1 MINFNHVWY
10 VVHWNQEDCKTQLT
24 LELTHEKSCRILDTL
39 VLEALRG
46 VNIKEI
52 EKNLPKTSDVFLSD
66 DVKTA
71 CSVLADGIIVGLYEY
86 LAPMK
91 ASAVSL
97 TLLVFA
103 PTPFPLICLVC
114 VWKCRNFMKMDE
126 SKCLFYAFY
135 SFNFFFCSIFE
146 MAFL

>member
-1 MINFNHVWY
+1 M
-10 VVHWNQEDCKTQLT
+10 QLT

-46 VNIKEI
+46 VNIKEL

-71 CSVLADGIIVGLYEY
+71 CSVLADSIIVGLYEY

-91 ASAVSL
+91 ASACSDKLGLRLELGSFAAGVMISTDL
-97 TLLVFA
+97 AQHTLKQKM
-103 PTPFPLICLVC
+103 LIAYISVHSRVVGRMDKLCIKPNLWHCLREVAAL
-114 VWKCRNFMKMDE
+114 R
-126 SKCLFYAFY
+126 L
-135 SFNFFFCSIFE
+135 
-146 MAFL
+146 